1 MEKSDIRYQLWHS
14 LEMHTLR
21 RDILLF
27 IICLGLPC
35 LTISQSKDT
44 AGASVLMALIL
55 VALLTFYIVRIGKIF
70 HCAEYYVFCKGTL
83 CQPRYNPYIKMYA
96 FTAVLEMPEG
106 DTKAVDTHA
115 IFATHG
121 IFEPLMEDY
130 VGKTATI
137 AYNPLT
143 DMVVVIG

>member
-1 MEKSDIRYQLWHS
+1 MTKSDIRYPLWHS

-21 RDILLF
+21 REVLLC
-27 IICLGLPC
+27 IICFGIPLLM
-35 LTISQSKDT
+35 TTSRRD
-44 AGASVLMALIL
+44 ASGVAVLLVLMLL
-55 VALLTFYIVRIGKIF
+55 ALLTFYIVRIVKIF

-96 FTAVLEMPEG
+96 FTAILEIPEG
-106 DTKAVDTHA
+106 DAKAVDTHA

-121 IFEPLMEDY
+121 IFEPIMTDY
-130 VGKTATI
+130 MGKSATI
-137 AYNPLT
+137 AYNPLP